1 MMERKIRR
9 KEVDKSNGYNIFRRV
24 VLTMFSDATMA
35 NLQDDSPD
43 LHIADAPRARTIG
56 IRASARIFDPSRK
69 VTAAKIPAFSNSRP
83 LSAIDFGH
91 GRRQSYC
98 CCCCFIC

>member
-1 MMERKIRR
+1 M
-9 KEVDKSNGYNIFRRV
+9 
-24 VLTMFSDATMA
+24 VLTTFSDATMA

-83 LSAIDFGH
+83 LSAIEL
-91 GRRQSYC
+91 RSWPTTELLLLLLYLLM
-98 CCCCFIC
+98 I